1 MDRAPIRVINPNS
14 SVSVT
19 TAMDAALTPLKALS
33 GPEIVCETLAEGPP
47 GVQSEAHIAQVT
59 GPLLGLAQSRPA
71 SALVVACFSDPGVP
85 LLREAMACPVFGI
98 GESAYL
104 AALNLGQ
111 RFGVISILPVS
122 VKRHLRQIRALGLG
136 QRLAG
141 DLALGLGVAELADDE
156 AMVLER
162 LCSVANDIRTIKW
175 PEFSVDPAAEDLCE
189 WYFAAVGAVI
199 LCAAGLIMM
208 VIDQR
213 TADADIS
220 RWAEANNASP
230 KSGYHS
236 ATSRLEVIMV
246 ELLS

>member
-47 GVQSEAHIAQVT
+47 GVQSEAHIAEVT
-59 GPLLGLAQSRPA
+59 GPLLGLAQSKPA

-85 LLREAMACPVFGI
+85 LLREAMTCPVFGI

-122 VKRHLRQIRALGLG
+122 VKRHLRQIRALGLE

-141 DLALGLGVAELADDE
+141 DLALGLGVTELAEDE

-162 LCSVANDIRTIKW
+162 LCSVGERLRDERGADVVILGCAGMARYREALETRLGL
-175 PEFSVDPAAEDLCE
+175 PVVDPAQAATATAI
-189 WYFAAVGAVI
+189 AAVQLAWT
-199 LCAAGLIMM
+199 
-208 VIDQR
+208 
-213 TADADIS
+213 TA
-220 RWAEANNASP
+220 
-230 KSGYHS
+230 
-236 ATSRLEVIMV
+236 
-246 ELLS
+246 